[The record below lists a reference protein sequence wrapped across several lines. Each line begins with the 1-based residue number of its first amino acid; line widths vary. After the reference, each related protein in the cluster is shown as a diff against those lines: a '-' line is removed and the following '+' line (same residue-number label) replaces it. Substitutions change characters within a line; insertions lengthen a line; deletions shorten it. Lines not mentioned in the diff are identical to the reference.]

1 MATWFDDTAVLD
13 GLLDIIRQG
22 STQVWLIEAYTQG
35 DDYNTVFSNIVA
47 DADSPLT
54 VGDFSASQ
62 AAGAGV
68 GREMDFLGAA
78 GTATKDS
85 TLHDTPGGAGTGLH
99 IALTNGTDTIY
110 AVTDETSNQPIVD
123 LNPVTFPAFT
133 IRTLQPTQI

>member
-1 MATWFDDTAVLD
+1 MATYFDDTAVLD

-22 STQVWLIEAYTQG
+22 STQVWLIEAYSQG
-35 DDYNTVFSNIVA
+35 DSFAVVQGNVVA
-47 DADSPLT
+47 DADSAIT
-54 VGDFSASQ
+54 TGDFSASQ

-78 GTATKDS
+78 GTASATS
-85 TLHDTPGGAGTGLH
+85 TLHATGEGLH

-110 AVTDETSNQPIVD
+110 AVTDETSNQPIVSG
-123 LNPVTFPAFT
+123 NPVTFPSFT

>member
-1 MATWFDDTAVLD
+1 MATYFDDTAVLD

-22 STQVWLIEAYTQG
+22 SLQVWLIEAYAQG
-35 DDYNTVFSNIVA
+35 DPYATVAGNVVA
-47 DADSPLT
+47 DADSAIT

-78 GTATKDS
+78 GTASATS
-85 TLHDTPGGAGTGLH
+85 TLHATGDGLH

-110 AVTDETSNQPIVD
+110 AVTDETSNQPIVSG
-123 LNPVTFPAFT
+123 NPVTFPSFT
-133 IRTLQPTQI
+133 LRTLQPTQI